1 MKYKML
7 LLSMALFSC
16 FTTMLYALSTV
27 AFAGSGCGTNWMGDT
42 SGDTDFYVSKNQNLG
57 SSSDMSTSGMSSS
70 GATSTKKPAVTLG
83 TTASKASQT
92 AEIQSLTPDKV
103 SPQVP
108 GTSIVWTAKAS
119 NPEEEP
125 LLYDFLL
132 KGPSTG
138 GLLADETGWT
148 GESSWRWNTTDAD
161 AGENQIEVRIKYASS
176 KDVIA
181 SKTESYVIA
190 SATSSSETKAVDAGV
205 VKTEIEAHP
214 ASKTAVSIGTK
225 LAPDERGST
234 QTANDDISGPNMKM
248 PDPSPKATAQSS
260 TESPQE
266 VQQPETYNEPSERE
280 VMQVD
285 GKWTVRLDDASSSM
299 DLILIQTGERVS
311 GWGNLNEQNTKL
323 PLIATGTASENS
335 MTLDVKTV
343 VGEYVNKIDK
353 RFQLNLVKSD
363 RTISGNYQA
372 YLGEDLTSTGNATA
386 SRFAS

>member
-7 LLSMALFSC
+7 LLSIALFSC
-16 FTTMLYALSTV
+16 FTAMLYALSNV

-57 SSSDMSTSGMSSS
+57 SSSDMSTSG
-70 GATSTKKPAVTLG
+70 ATSTKKPAATLG
-83 TTASKASQT
+83 TTATRASQT
-92 AEIQSLTPDKV
+92 AEIQSLTPDKT
-103 SPQVP
+103 SPQAP
-108 GTSIVWTAKAS
+108 GTSIVWTAKAT
-119 NPEEEP
+119 NPGEEQ

-138 GLLADETGWT
+138 GMLADETGWT
-148 GESSWRWNTTDAD
+148 GKSSWRWNTTDAD
-161 AGENQIEVRIKYASS
+161 TGENQIEVRIKYASS
-176 KDVIA
+176 KDIIA

-190 SATSSSETKAVDAGV
+190 SATPSNKTTAFDAGA
-205 VKTEIEAHP
+205 VKTEIESHP
-214 ASKTAVSIGTK
+214 TSKTAASIGSKTK
-225 LAPDERGST
+225 LAPDERGSA

-248 PDPSPKATAQSS
+248 PDPSPKVTAQSS

-266 VQQPETYNEPSERE
+266 VQQAETYNEPSERE

-285 GKWTVRLDDASSSM
+285 GKWTVRFDDASSSM

-335 MTLDVKTV
+335 MNLDVKTV

-353 RFQLNLVKSD
+353 RFQLNLVKLD
-363 RTISGNYQA
+363 RTICGNYQA
-372 YLGEDLTSTGNATA
+372 YSGEDLIGKGNATA

>member
-1 MKYKML
+1 
-7 LLSMALFSC
+7 
-16 FTTMLYALSTV
+16 
-27 AFAGSGCGTNWMGDT
+27 
-42 SGDTDFYVSKNQNLG
+42 
-57 SSSDMSTSGMSSS
+57 
-70 GATSTKKPAVTLG
+70 
-83 TTASKASQT
+83 
-92 AEIQSLTPDKV
+92 
-103 SPQVP
+103 
-108 GTSIVWTAKAS
+108 
-119 NPEEEP
+119 
-125 LLYDFLL
+125 LL

-234 QTANDDISGPNMKM
+234 QTSNDDISGPNMKM

>member
-7 LLSMALFSC
+7 LLSIALFSC
-16 FTTMLYALSTV
+16 FTAMLYALSNV

-57 SSSDMSTSGMSSS
+57 SSSDMSTSG
-70 GATSTKKPAVTLG
+70 ATSTKKPAATLG
-83 TTASKASQT
+83 TTATRASQT
-92 AEIQSLTPDKV
+92 AEIQSLTPDKT
-103 SPQVP
+103 SPQAP
-108 GTSIVWTAKAS
+108 GTSIVWTAKAT
-119 NPEEEP
+119 NPGEEQ

-138 GLLADETGWT
+138 GMLADETGWT
-148 GESSWRWNTTDAD
+148 GKSSWRWNTTDAD
-161 AGENQIEVRIKYASS
+161 TGENQIEVRIKYASS
-176 KDVIA
+176 KDIIA

-190 SATSSSETKAVDAGV
+190 SATPSNKTTAFDAGA
-205 VKTEIEAHP
+205 VKAEIESHP
-214 ASKTAVSIGTK
+214 TSKTAASIGSKTK
-225 LAPDERGST
+225 LAPDERGSA

-248 PDPSPKATAQSS
+248 PDPSPKVTAQSS

-266 VQQPETYNEPSERE
+266 VQQAETYNEPSERE

-285 GKWTVRLDDASSSM
+285 GKWTVRFDDASSSM

-335 MTLDVKTV
+335 MNLDVKTV

-353 RFQLNLVKSD
+353 RFQLNLVKLD
-363 RTISGNYQA
+363 RTICGNYQA
-372 YLGEDLTSTGNATA
+372 YSGEDLTGKGNATA

>member
-7 LLSMALFSC
+7 LLSIALFSC
-16 FTTMLYALSTV
+16 FTAMLYALSNV

-57 SSSDMSTSGMSSS
+57 SSSDMSTSG
-70 GATSTKKPAVTLG
+70 ATSTKKPAATLG
-83 TTASKASQT
+83 TTATRASQT
-92 AEIQSLTPDKV
+92 AEIQSLTPDKT
-103 SPQVP
+103 SPQAP
-108 GTSIVWTAKAS
+108 GTSIVWTAKAT
-119 NPEEEP
+119 NPGEEQ

-138 GLLADETGWT
+138 GMLADETGWT
-148 GESSWRWNTTDAD
+148 GKSSWRWNTTDAD
-161 AGENQIEVRIKYASS
+161 TGENQIEVRIKYASS
-176 KDVIA
+176 KDIIA

-190 SATSSSETKAVDAGV
+190 SATPSNKTTAFDAGA
-205 VKTEIEAHP
+205 VKTEIESHP
-214 ASKTAVSIGTK
+214 TSKTAASIGSKTK
-225 LAPDERGST
+225 LAPDERGSA

-248 PDPSPKATAQSS
+248 PDPSPKVTAQSS

-266 VQQPETYNEPSERE
+266 VQQAETYNEPSERE

-285 GKWTVRLDDASSSM
+285 GKWTVRFDDASSSM

-335 MTLDVKTV
+335 MNLDVKTV

-353 RFQLNLVKSD
+353 RFQLNLVKLD
-363 RTISGNYQA
+363 RTICGNYQA
-372 YLGEDLTSTGNATA
+372 YSGEDLTGKGNATA

>member
-7 LLSMALFSC
+7 LLSIALFSC
-16 FTTMLYALSTV
+16 FTAMLYALSNV

-57 SSSDMSTSGMSSS
+57 SSSDMSTSG
-70 GATSTKKPAVTLG
+70 ATSTKKPAATLG
-83 TTASKASQT
+83 TTATRASQT
-92 AEIQSLTPDKV
+92 AEIQSLTPDKT
-103 SPQVP
+103 SPQAP
-108 GTSIVWTAKAS
+108 GTSIVWTAKAT
-119 NPEEEP
+119 NPGEEQ

-148 GESSWRWNTTDAD
+148 GKSSWRWNTTDAD
-161 AGENQIEVRIKYASS
+161 TGENQIEVRIKYASS
-176 KDVIA
+176 KDIIA

-190 SATSSSETKAVDAGV
+190 SATPSNKTTAFDAGA
-205 VKTEIEAHP
+205 VKTEIESHP
-214 ASKTAVSIGTK
+214 TSKTAASIGSKTK
-225 LAPDERGST
+225 LAPDERGSA

-248 PDPSPKATAQSS
+248 PDPSPKVTAQSS

-266 VQQPETYNEPSERE
+266 VQQAETYNEPSERE

-285 GKWTVRLDDASSSM
+285 GKWTVRFDDASSSM

-335 MTLDVKTV
+335 MNLDVKTV

-353 RFQLNLVKSD
+353 RFQLNLVKLD
-363 RTISGNYQA
+363 RTICGNYQA
-372 YLGEDLTSTGNATA
+372 YSGEDLIGKGNATA

>member
-16 FTTMLYALSTV
+16 FTAMLYALSTV

-57 SSSDMSTSGMSSS
+57 TSSDMSTSGMSTSE
-70 GATSTKKPAVTLG
+70 ATSTKKPAVTLG

-161 AGENQIEVRIKYASS
+161 GRR
-176 KDVIA
+176 
-181 SKTESYVIA
+181 
-190 SATSSSETKAVDAGV
+190 ETKLKFG
-205 VKTEIEAHP
+205 
-214 ASKTAVSIGTK
+214 
-225 LAPDERGST
+225 
-234 QTANDDISGPNMKM
+234 
-248 PDPSPKATAQSS
+248 SS
-260 TESPQE
+260 TPAPKMSL
-266 VQQPETYNEPSERE
+266 R
-280 VMQVD
+280 
-285 GKWTVRLDDASSSM
+285 VRQKAM
-299 DLILIQTGERVS
+299 
-311 GWGNLNEQNTKL
+311 
-323 PLIATGTASENS
+323 
-335 MTLDVKTV
+335 
-343 VGEYVNKIDK
+343 
-353 RFQLNLVKSD
+353 
-363 RTISGNYQA
+363 
-372 YLGEDLTSTGNATA
+372 
-386 SRFAS
+386 

>member
-7 LLSMALFSC
+7 LLSIALFSC
-16 FTTMLYALSTV
+16 FTAMLYALSTA

-57 SSSDMSTSGMSSS
+57 SSSDMSTSG
-70 GATSTKKPAVTLG
+70 ATSTKKPAVTMG
-83 TTASKASQT
+83 TTASKT
-92 AEIQSLTPDKV
+92 AEIQSLTPDKT
-103 SPQVP
+103 SPQP
-108 GTSIVWTAKAS
+108 SGTSIVWTAKAK
-119 NPEEEP
+119 NPGEEQ

-132 KGPSTG
+132 KGPSTE
-138 GLLADETGWT
+138 GLLADETGWI

-161 AGENQIEVRIKYASS
+161 TGENQVEVRIKYASS
-176 KDVIA
+176 KEIIA
-181 SKTESYVIA
+181 SKTESYTIA
-190 SATSSSETKAVDAGV
+190 SATSITEKTAVDAGV
-205 VKTEIEAHP
+205 VKTEIESHP
-214 ASKTAVSIGTK
+214 TSKTAASIGTKTK
-225 LAPDERGST
+225 LAPDERSST
-234 QTANDDISGPNMKM
+234 NTANDDISGPNMKM
-248 PDPSPKATAQSS
+248 PDPSPKATAESS

-266 VQQPETYNEPSERE
+266 VQQAETYNEPSERE

-285 GKWTVRLDDASSSM
+285 GKWTVRLDGASSSM

-323 PLIATGTASENS
+323 PLIATGTASANS
-335 MTLDVKTV
+335 MSLDVKTV

-372 YLGEDLTSTGNATA
+372 YSGEELTRIGNATA

>member
-16 FTTMLYALSTV
+16 FTAMLYALSTV

-57 SSSDMSTSGMSSS
+57 SSSDMSTSGTSTS

-83 TTASKASQT
+83 TTASKT
-92 AEIQSLTPDKV
+92 AEIQSLTPDKA
-103 SPQVP
+103 SPQAP
-108 GTSIVWTAKAS
+108 GTSIVWTAKAT
-119 NPEEEP
+119 NPGEEQ

-161 AGENQIEVRIKYASS
+161 TGENQVEVRIKYASS
-176 KDVIA
+176 QEIIA
-181 SKTESYVIA
+181 SKTENYVIA
-190 SATSSSETKAVDAGV
+190 SATSSSQTTAVDAGA
-205 VKTEIEAHP
+205 VKNEIEAHP
-214 ASKTAVSIGTK
+214 TSKTSALIGTKTK

-234 QTANDDISGPNMKM
+234 QTANDDISGPNMRM
-248 PDPSPKATAQSS
+248 PDPSPKPTAESS

-266 VQQPETYNEPSERE
+266 VQQAETYNEPSERE

-285 GKWTVRLDDASSSM
+285 GKWTVRLDGASSSM

-311 GWGNLNEQNTKL
+311 GWGNLNEQNAKL

-353 RFQLNLVKSD
+353 RFQLNLVKLD
-363 RTISGNYQA
+363 RVISGDYQA
-372 YLGEDLTSTGNATA
+372 YSGEDLTAKGNATA

>member
-7 LLSMALFSC
+7 LLSIALFSC
-16 FTTMLYALSTV
+16 FTAMLYALSNV

-57 SSSDMSTSGMSSS
+57 SSSDMSTSG
-70 GATSTKKPAVTLG
+70 ATSTKKPAATLG
-83 TTASKASQT
+83 TAATRASQT
-92 AEIQSLTPDKV
+92 AEIQSLTPDKT
-103 SPQVP
+103 SPQAP
-108 GTSIVWTAKAS
+108 GTSIVWTAKVT
-119 NPEEEP
+119 NPGEEQ

-148 GESSWRWNTTDAD
+148 GKSSWRWNTTDAD
-161 AGENQIEVRIKYASS
+161 TGENQVEVRIKYASS
-176 KDVIA
+176 KDIIA

-190 SATSSSETKAVDAGV
+190 SATPSNKTTAFDAGA
-205 VKTEIEAHP
+205 VKAEIESHP
-214 ASKTAVSIGTK
+214 TSKTAASIGSKTK
-225 LAPDERGST
+225 LAPDERGSA
-234 QTANDDISGPNMKM
+234 QTTNDDISGPNMKM
-248 PDPSPKATAQSS
+248 PDPSPKVTAQSS

-266 VQQPETYNEPSERE
+266 VQQAETYNEPSERE

-285 GKWTVRLDDASSSM
+285 GKWTVRFDDASSSM

-335 MTLDVKTV
+335 MNLDVKTV

-353 RFQLNLVKSD
+353 RFQLNLVKLD
-363 RTISGNYQA
+363 RTICGNYQA
-372 YLGEDLTSTGNATA
+372 YSGEDLIGKGNATA

>member
-7 LLSMALFSC
+7 LLSIALFSC
-16 FTTMLYALSTV
+16 FTAMLYALSNV

-57 SSSDMSTSGMSSS
+57 SSSDMSTSG
-70 GATSTKKPAVTLG
+70 ATSTKKPAATLG
-83 TTASKASQT
+83 TTATRASQT
-92 AEIQSLTPDKV
+92 AEIQSLTPDKT
-103 SPQVP
+103 SPQAP
-108 GTSIVWTAKAS
+108 GTSIVWTAKVT
-119 NPEEEP
+119 NPGEEQ

-148 GESSWRWNTTDAD
+148 GKSSWRWNTTDAD
-161 AGENQIEVRIKYASS
+161 TGENQIEVRIKYASS
-176 KDVIA
+176 KDIIA

-190 SATSSSETKAVDAGV
+190 SATPSNKTTAFDAGA
-205 VKTEIEAHP
+205 VKAEIESHP
-214 ASKTAVSIGTK
+214 TSKTAASIGSKTK
-225 LAPDERGST
+225 LAPDERGSA
-234 QTANDDISGPNMKM
+234 QTTNDDISGPNMKM
-248 PDPSPKATAQSS
+248 PDPSPKVTAQSS

-266 VQQPETYNEPSERE
+266 VQQAETYNEPSERE

-285 GKWTVRLDDASSSM
+285 GKWTVRFDDASSSM

-335 MTLDVKTV
+335 MNLDVKTV

-353 RFQLNLVKSD
+353 RFQLNLVKLD
-363 RTISGNYQA
+363 RTICGNYQA
-372 YLGEDLTSTGNATA
+372 YSGEDLIGKGNATA

>member
-1 MKYKML
+1 MKYKLL

-16 FTTMLYALSTV
+16 STAMLYALSNT

-57 SSSDMSTSGMSSS
+57 SSSDMSTSG
-70 GATSTKKPAVTLG
+70 ATSTKNPAVTLG
-83 TTASKASQT
+83 TTASKASQA
-92 AEIQSLTPDKV
+92 AEIQSLIPDKS
-103 SPQVP
+103 SPQAP
-108 GTSIVWTAKAS
+108 GSSIVWTAKAT
-119 NPEEEP
+119 NPGEEQ

-132 KGPSTG
+132 KGPSTE

-148 GESSWRWNTTDAD
+148 AESSWRWNTTDAD
-161 AGENQIEVRIKYASS
+161 TGENQVEVRIKYASS
-176 KDVIA
+176 KDIIA

-190 SATSSSETKAVDAGV
+190 PATSIGETTAVA
-205 VKTEIEAHP
+205 VKTEIESHP
-214 ASKTAVSIGTK
+214 TSKTAASIGTKTK

-248 PDPSPKATAQSS
+248 PDPSPKASSQSS

-266 VQQPETYNEPSERE
+266 VQQAETYNEPSERE

-285 GKWTVRLDDASSSM
+285 GKWTVRLDDSSSSM

-323 PLIATGTASENS
+323 PLIATGTASANS

-372 YLGEDLTSTGNATA
+372 YLGEDLTAMGNATA